1 MTDNLVPKKMGR
13 PVGSPNKTKQ
23 YAEALMGYNGNKI
36 VREVLRKALDS
47 EDKDQA
53 MMLKICLER
62 ILPPV
67 REVNIKSQKQTSVSV
82 VIEGI
87 QAFAREAIQA
97 ETLPE
102 LDYEEMDVESS
113 IPEEAYAEVMEEDP
127 EDE

>member
-1 MTDNLVPKKMGR
+1 MADNLVPKKMGR

-87 QAFAREAIQA
+87 QAFSREIGNV

-102 LDYEEMDVESS
+102 LEYTELDVEST
-113 IPEEAYAEVMEEDP
+113 IPEEAYEEILEEPVD
-127 EDE
+127 DE